1 MRKIGVTLL
10 IAGFVWILLMQ
21 GVVLVRGGV
30 RPIIGSAMGELESK
44 PGKLY
49 SADEV
54 QSFVGKAANSASDA
68 HPLFVLP
75 GSLML
80 VGGLLAA
87 VNRKR
92 RFSND
97 V

>member
-10 IAGFVWILLMQ
+10 IAGFVWLLLMQ
-21 GVVLVRGGV
+21 GVVLARGGL
-30 RPIIGSAMGELESK
+30 RPIVGSAMGELESK

-49 SADEV
+49 SAEEV
-54 QSFVGKAANSASDA
+54 QSFVVKAANSAFDA
-68 HPLFVLP
+68 QPLFVLP

-92 RFSND
+92 RVSND